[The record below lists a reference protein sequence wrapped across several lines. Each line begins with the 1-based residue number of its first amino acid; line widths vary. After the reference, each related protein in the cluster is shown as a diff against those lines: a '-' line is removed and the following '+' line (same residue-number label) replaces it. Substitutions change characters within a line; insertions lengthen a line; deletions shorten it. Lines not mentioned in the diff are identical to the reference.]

1 MNIQAVIHGKSIA
14 AVAEITNDQVVINT
28 AQDALDLMF
37 DPALSGARNMILWR
51 NQIAPAFFDLK
62 TGLAGEVIQ
71 KFVNYGVRLAIVG
84 DFAEETGPLADFIR
98 ESNRGRHVYFVPDIA
113 IAMQKLA

>member
-14 AVAEITNDQVVINT
+14 AVAEITNDQVVIKT

-37 DPALSGARNMILWR
+37 DPALSGARNVILRR

-84 DFAEETGPLADFIR
+84 DFEKETGALADFIR
-98 ESNRGRHVYFVPDIA
+98 ESNRGTHVFFALDLA
-113 IAMQKLA
+113 KALEKLA